1 MQFHERGVSRLARA
15 LAFAAG
21 VSVASLPAFVP
32 FPAQAEAG
40 PFATLSGVWT
50 GGGTVSLEN
59 GTKERLRCRVQYV
72 TTNEGNN
79 LQQSLN
85 CDSASYHFHV
95 NAYVNYKGGS
105 LSGNWT
111 ETTRNAS
118 GSISGKASGGKIF
131 VSVAAGSAF
140 SAKMTMITSG
150 NSQSVNIK
158 PKGTDVTDVSVT
170 VSKSH

>member
-32 FPAQAEAG
+32 VPAQAEAG

-95 NAYVNYKGGS
+95 NAYVNYK
-105 LSGNWT
+105 
-111 ETTRNAS
+111 
-118 GSISGKASGGKIF
+118 
-131 VSVAAGSAF
+131 
-140 SAKMTMITSG
+140 
-150 NSQSVNIK
+150 
-158 PKGTDVTDVSVT
+158 
-170 VSKSH
+170 